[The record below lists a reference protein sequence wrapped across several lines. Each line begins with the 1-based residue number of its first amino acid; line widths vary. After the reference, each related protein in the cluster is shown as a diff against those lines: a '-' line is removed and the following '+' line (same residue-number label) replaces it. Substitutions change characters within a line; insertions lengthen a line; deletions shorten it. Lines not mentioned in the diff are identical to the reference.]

1 MTPPGRLRAMT
12 NRVSA
17 TLDAVRIVRP
27 ALEQFYN
34 SLNDEQKARFNALGP
49 NIGERSQQQ
58 EASAQSEGCGD
69 PKSSLTQLPIE
80 RIEAVVRPAGE
91 QKEAL
96 DRLSDVTKKAVAGL
110 QAACPDD
117 VPLTPIGRLDAME
130 KRLKAM
136 LEAADWVQDALDQFY
151 ATLSSEQKARFN
163 TLPQT
168 ASP

>member
-1 MTPPGRLRAMT
+1 M
-12 NRVSA
+12 
-17 TLDAVRIVRP
+17 RP

-49 NIGERSQQQ
+49 NVGERAQKPPQQ
-58 EASAQSEGCGD
+58 EANAQAEGCGD

-136 LEAADWVQDALDQFY
+136 LEAADWVQDALDKFY
-151 ATLSSEQKARFN
+151 ATLSNEQKARFN